1 MKRLLI
7 IISLVFA
14 ISAGY
19 AQKNNRTSAYNYH
32 RNGKLDKAKEFIDKA
47 TENEKTINDAR
58 TWYYAGNIYL
68 DLHRSQDETYKNLD
82 KDALNKAN
90 DAYMKC
96 MKLDT
101 DKEFYQELIPRIL
114 LCGEEFF
121 NQGANYFNK
130 GLEFKLSGNEADMP
144 EARSNFN
151 SAVAKFDKS
160 IDVYSKVGS
169 IDTLAFYYRASAA
182 DMGEN
187 YPVAKESYEKLLN
200 EFNYETD
207 AIYNSL
213 FNIYFKADRD
223 TLKAK
228 DFIVVARTKFPQS
241 LPLVIDE
248 INVYLATGETDKAL
262 NSLNLAMKMDT
273 ANPTIFFA
281 VGSMLDKE
289 IVSDTLKSDEVRE
302 DAFKQAENAYKK
314 AIALD
319 PNYFDAIY
327 NLGAL
332 YVNKASVLFDAAA
345 LLPLDQQDE
354 YENMIGEAD
363 ALLNLSLPHL
373 EKAHKINAEDISTL
387 IALKEIY
394 TRLKM
399 NDKLMDVNKKLDQ

>member
-1 MKRLLI
+1 
-7 IISLVFA
+7 
-14 ISAGY
+14 
-19 AQKNNRTSAYNYH
+19 
-32 RNGKLDKAKEFIDKA
+32 FIDKA
-47 TENEKTINDAR
+47 TVHEKTVNDAR

-68 DLHRSQDETYKNLD
+68 DIHRSQDEKYKNLD

-90 DAYMKC
+90 DSYMKC
-96 MKLDT
+96 MELD
-101 DKEFYQELIPRIL
+101 DNKEFYQDLVPRIL

-121 NQGANYFNK
+121 NQGANYFNV
-130 GLEFKLSGNEADMP
+130 GLELKKSGNEADMP
-144 EARSNFN
+144 EARTNFN
-151 SAVAKFDKS
+151 SAVSKFDKA
-160 IDVYSKVGS
+160 IDVYSKVGNT
-169 IDTLAFYYRASAA
+169 DTLSFYYRASAA

-200 EFNYETD
+200 EFNYGTP

-213 FNIYFKADRD
+213 FNIYFKADMD

-228 DFIVVARTKFPQS
+228 NFIAIARTKFPQS

-248 INVYLATGETDKAL
+248 INIYLATGETEKAL

-289 IVSDTLKSDEVRE
+289 IVSDTLKSKEVRE
-302 DAFKQAENAYKK
+302 DAFKRAEDAYKK

-327 NLGAL
+327 NIGAL

-354 YENMIGEAD
+354 YEVIMSEAD
-363 ALLNLSLPHL
+363 ELLNLSLPHL
-373 EKAHKINAEDISTL
+373 EKAHEINAEDVSTL

-399 NDKLMDVNKKLDQ
+399 NDKLMEVNKKLKQ